1 MRAHLRE
8 PAGRAAPGRSPA
20 VWCLRP
26 IPALINSQAHEVSGA
41 GSKLRFVIIIEP
53 TGGLGN
59 RMRAIDSAIA
69 IADKM
74 RRPLRVIW
82 PISPELACGFDDLF
96 ERPGVITDVSEL
108 DFSKLRDVLRYRLVL
123 PLIRRRNRAYR
134 DKDHHWLQTKGPDF
148 RHVGQRVLHYKICQ
162 PFYANPR
169 PFAEFRPTGTLQS
182 RIGALARPY
191 SVGVHIRRSDNENA
205 ISGSPTE
212 RFVDLMKEEI
222 SHDPGV
228 EFFLATDSIDE
239 ERTLRKLFPTRV
251 RTQEGKA
258 LDRRTP
264 QAARDALVDLF
275 TLAACRK
282 IIGSHFS
289 SFTDVA
295 AALRGV
301 PLVIASTT

>member
-1 MRAHLRE
+1 
-8 PAGRAAPGRSPA
+8 
-20 VWCLRP
+20 
-26 IPALINSQAHEVSGA
+26 
-41 GSKLRFVIIIEP
+41 
-53 TGGLGN
+53 
-59 RMRAIDSAIA
+59 MRAIDSGIA
-69 IADKM
+69 LAVHL

-82 PISPELACGFDDLF
+82 PISPEMACAFGMLF
-96 ERPGVITDVSEL
+96 ERPAAVSEVTEL
-108 DFSKLRDVLRYRLVL
+108 DFGRPLDLLRYRLLL

-134 DKDHHWLQTKGPDF
+134 DTDLHLLKMEGPDF
-148 RHVGQRVLHYKICQ
+148 RRVGQRVLHYRICQ

-169 PFAEFRPTGTLQS
+169 PFEQFRPIAALRS
-182 RIGALARPY
+182 RISALARPG
-191 SVGVHIRRSDNENA
+191 SVGVHIRRVDNKNA

-212 RFVDLMKEEI
+212 RFVDMMNEEI
-222 SHDPGV
+222 SQDPGV

-275 TLAACRK
+275 TLASCRK

-301 PLVIASTT
+301 PLVIAS